1 MCSFG
6 KKSIVSDQEHPLS
19 FREARP
25 DPAQRE
31 QQLRQERLPITL
43 VLDQLSDPRNIG
55 SMFRLA
61 DAARLQEIIMVGM
74 PQMAKQE
81 KVKRVARA
89 TLQYVPWRQVYDVKE
104 CMEAV
109 QGDLWALEWTN
120 QSVPYHR
127 WRGEMPIGLVIGN
140 EQRGVSKAFLT
151 ACRGSLHLPMLGMNT
166 SMNVSVA
173 AGIAV
178 YGLLQQQGLLEE

>member
-1 MCSFG
+1 MPE
-6 KKSIVSDQEHPLS
+6 QEHPLT

-25 DPAQRE
+25 DPAQRK
-31 QQLRQERLPITL
+31 QQLRQKRLPITL
-43 VLDQLSDPRNIG
+43 ILDQFSDPRNIG

-61 DAARLQEIIMVGM
+61 DAARLQEIVMVGM
-74 PQMAKQE
+74 PEITTNE

-89 TLQYVPWRQVYDVKE
+89 TLQYVPWRQVEDVNE
-104 CMEAV
+104 CVETV

-120 QSVPYHR
+120 QSLPYHR

-140 EQRGVSKAFLT
+140 EQRGVSNAFL
-151 ACRGSLHLPMLGMNT
+151 AVCHGSLHLPMLGMNT

-173 AGIAV
+173 TGIAI
-178 YGLLQQQGLLEE
+178 YGLLQQQGMLEEVD